1 MRVRRKSDI
10 RLSSVRASHVLCPDC
25 PLSVFSRRLVLLR
38 CPLNSQDNLFA
49 VERVDF
55 LRCGR
60 PLVAGS
66 YALPGLRVDQST
78 SSLERV
84 SIISPC
90 KKISSLLPLG
100 RRAAL
105 ASLGMLRSCLRHGFQ
120 GSSKACIFEE
130 LWKPMSKTMC
140 HTLGYAR
147 VLSLQGLE
155 LTPINGE
162 WVCLDLFRG
171 RFSARLRGASP
182 KMEQPRLMA
191 HAMKHTLNS
200 VDGA

>member
-10 RLSSVRASHVLCPDC
+10 RLSSVRASHVICPDC
-25 PLSVFSRRLVLLR
+25 PLSVFSRRHVLLR
-38 CPLNSQDNLFA
+38 RPLNSQDNLFA

-60 PLVAGS
+60 PLVAGI

-78 SSLERV
+78 RSLERV

-90 KKISSLLPLG
+90 EKISSLLPLG

-130 LWKPMSKTMC
+130 LWKSMT
-140 HTLGYAR
+140 
-147 VLSLQGLE
+147 V
-155 LTPINGE
+155 
-162 WVCLDLFRG
+162 
-171 RFSARLRGASP
+171 RLRVTPSVMLASYLY
-182 KMEQPRLMA
+182 KA
-191 HAMKHTLNS
+191 LNS
-200 VDGA
+200 GQSTVNGSVWIFSGAVFPQGCEALRPKWNSQD